1 MTTSSNAALVRIQ
14 KFLHC
19 ETPDA
24 WIETATL
31 AENQALLLLDH
42 ANCEKKAA
50 STAINLMYRYVG
62 DFELMHKMSRLAR
75 EELRHYE
82 QVMQLMQKRGI
93 AYDQITPCRYAG
105 ELRKPVRTHEPA
117 RFVDTLIVGA
127 IIEARSCERFAKLA
141 PHLDEE
147 LQTFYLSL
155 LKSESRHY
163 EDYLHLAKK
172 VAGGEDIN
180 ERVNVFLAVEK
191 NLIESADT
199 EFRFHSGVL
208 SC

>member
-1 MTTSSNAALVRIQ
+1 MTISSNAALVRIQ

-24 WIETATL
+24 WVETAKL
-31 AENQALLLLDH
+31 PENQAVLLLDH

-82 QVMQLMQKRGI
+82 QVMQLMQQRGI

-172 VAGGEDIN
+172 VAGGEDIS

-199 EFRFHSGVL
+199 EFRFHSGVP